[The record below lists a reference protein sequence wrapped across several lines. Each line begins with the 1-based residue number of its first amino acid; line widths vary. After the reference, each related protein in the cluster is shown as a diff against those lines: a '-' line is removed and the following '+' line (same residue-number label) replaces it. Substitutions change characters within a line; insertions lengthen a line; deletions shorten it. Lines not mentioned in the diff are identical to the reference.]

1 MNNFKSIL
9 REDRSGSQFYCLI
22 SNLLYSM
29 THNKRL
35 YIDRKEESLLLQP
48 LFDKVEVL
56 TDQIDAQDLDISLR
70 GSSYKLVREIKLDLI
85 TYAKQK
91 LNLNAKKPLN
101 IDFKTKQI
109 AIHVRNGDVSKEPIH
124 DGFRVHEY
132 CKNLIEQDDIV
143 YNRREMDKHGPD
155 RQCQTSE
162 AALDKILSEVCS
174 KHPEKEVHLI
184 SENQGVSEKKYKNIS
199 EKYNIRFFSSDIDT
213 DLYHLATSDIL
224 IGARSNFSIMA
235 LYYFTGK
242 DFFYP
247 HWSLYTCLGLGTK
260 YDQTNYESFRNL

>member
-1 MNNFKSIL
+1 
-9 REDRSGSQFYCLI
+9 
-22 SNLLYSM
+22 
-29 THNKRL
+29 
-35 YIDRKEESLLLQP
+35 
-48 LFDKVEVL
+48 
-56 TDQIDAQDLDISLR
+56 
-70 GSSYKLVREIKLDLI
+70 
-85 TYAKQK
+85 
-91 LNLNAKKPLN
+91 
-101 IDFKTKQI
+101 
-109 AIHVRNGDVSKEPIH
+109 
-124 DGFRVHEY
+124 
-132 CKNLIEQDDIV
+132 
-143 YNRREMDKHGPD
+143 MDKHGPD